1 MRSVFLDIQK
11 IIDEQGLKRNELE
24 SAIAY
29 NGTKPIG
36 FTCASLA
43 RDNSDRFHVAKITY

>member
-1 MRSVFLDIQK
+1 MTGNGDVNIHVRSLFLDIQK
-11 IIDEQGLKRNELE
+11 IIDEQGLKKNELG

-36 FTCASLA
+36 LT
-43 RDNSDRFHVAKITY
+43 